1 MANYIMQN
9 SGQDLDNTVTAYKN
23 GTLKTAVEN
32 TLTSTS
38 VTSALS
44 ANQGRILHEL
54 INGNVIMELGT
65 LNVNLNTNDNE
76 ELDFYTGQGIYKFNW
91 YEPNTGHNINS
102 ILFVSNGES
111 TTQFVVDD
119 FIGIAQRIAGDNWHR
134 VLDEQ
139 MIVNT
144 LTSTATGMALSA
156 AQGKVLKDL
165 VESKAAHS
173 YGTGGGFTGG
183 ALADLITGGGGAA
196 LGNASRSENGGAV
209 GNNAYSSDGGAV
221 GDGVITNSG
230 FAGGSGA
237 SSTAGAAVG
246 TGANASDGGAVGSGA
261 LCTNGGAV
269 GQNARAGDGF
279 AGGKNAYAV
288 NVVDDGIDA
297 IQLGMGT
304 NSTPKTM
311 QVYDK
316 RIVEADGSLTD
327 VGALS
332 GLLTT
337 VKTSVVAAINELH
350 ANTGVPAGTVIY
362 YAAATPPAGYLKCD
376 GSAVSR
382 TAYSALFAVIGTT
395 YGAGDGS
402 TTFQLPDLRA
412 EFLRGYDDGRGID
425 TDRVFGSSQE
435 GTQLYLGSFNATWY
449 GTDGEENA
457 DNASSSK
464 ISGTSSSTGSSSSI
478 RVRPRNVAM
487 LACIKY

>member
-9 SGQDLDNTVTAYKN
+9 SGQDLDNAVTAYKN

-156 AQGKVLKDL
+156 AQGKILKDL
-165 VESKAAHS
+165 VDSKVAHS
-173 YGTGGGFTGG
+173 YGTGGGFIGG
-183 ALADLITGGGGAA
+183 TLADLITGGSGAA
-196 LGNASRSENGGAV
+196 LGNGAK
-209 GNNAYSSDGGAV
+209 
-221 GDGVITNSG
+221 
-230 FAGGSGA
+230 AG
-237 SSTAGAAVG
+237 
-246 TGANASDGGAVGSGA
+246 
-261 LCTNGGAV
+261 NGGAV
-269 GQNARAGDGF
+269 GQNATTQYGGAIGYGAAS
-279 AGGKNAYAV
+279 AGGGAIGDSATSTSGAAIGEFSTANQGCAIGASASTS
-288 NVVDDGIDA
+288 DGVACGMSASCILEDGTPIDA
-297 IQLGMGT
+297 IQLGTGM
-304 NSTPKTM
+304 NNTPKTM

-332 GLLTT
+332 DLLTT

-362 YAAATPPAGYLKCD
+362 YAASTPPAGYLKCD

-425 TDRVFGSSQE
+425 TDRVFGSNQE

>member
-9 SGQDLDNTVTAYKN
+9 SGQDLDNAVTAYKN

-54 INGNVIMELGT
+54 INGNVVTDLGI
-65 LNVNLNTNDNE
+65 LDISINDPTALINI
-76 ELDFYTGQGIYKFNW
+76 TTPGIYKF
-91 YEPNTGHNINS
+91 GHSAGAES
-102 ILFVSNGES
+102 ILIVVYDGGGYVNQVLFDAVYGSKAREFSPDFDMSSEWLNIPLAVEDNLES
-111 TTQFVVDD
+111 TF
-119 FIGIAQRIAGDNWHR
+119 
-134 VLDEQ
+134 
-139 MIVNT
+139 
-144 LTSTATGMALSA
+144 TARALSA
-156 AQGKVLKDL
+156 NQGRILY
-165 VESKAAHS
+165 ETKADCF
-173 YGTGGGFTGG
+173 YGTGGGFIGG
-183 ALADLITGGGGAA
+183 SLADLITGGGGAA

-221 GDGVITNSG
+221 GDGAITNSG

-435 GTQLYLGSFNATWY
+435 GTKFALGSGIYPQYESGGDEYYSDETTSPLSDPPGFD
-449 GTDGEENA
+449 GTY
-457 DNASSSK
+457 
-464 ISGTSSSTGSSSSI
+464 TSI

>member
-9 SGQDLDNTVTAYKN
+9 SGQDLDNAVTAYKN
-23 GTLKTAVEN
+23 GTIAKSKVGL
-32 TLTSTS
+32 
-38 VTSALS
+38 
-44 ANQGRILHEL
+44 
-54 INGNVIMELGT
+54 GNVDNT
-65 LNVNLNTNDNE
+65 SDLNKPISTQTQAALNE
-76 ELDFYTGQGIYKFNW
+76 KAY
-91 YEPNTGHNINS
+91 
-102 ILFVSNGES
+102 VC
-111 TTQFVVDD
+111 
-119 FIGIAQRIAGDNWHR
+119 
-134 VLDEQ
+134 
-139 MIVNT
+139 
-144 LTSTATGMALSA
+144 TA
-156 AQGKVLKDL
+156 D
-165 VESKAAHS
+165 
-173 YGTGGGFTGG
+173 GGFEGGSSASAGYGG
-183 ALADLITGGGGAA
+183 AI
-196 LGNASRSENGGAV
+196 GNQASATE
-209 GNNAYSSDGGAV
+209 GGAV
-221 GDGVITNSG
+221 GDSAHTNR
-230 FAGGSGA
+230 
-237 SSTAGAAVG
+237 
-246 TGANASDGGAVGSGA
+246 GGAI
-261 LCTNGGAV
+261 
-269 GQNARAGDGF
+269 
-279 AGGKNAYAV
+279 GKNANSEYGGSVGYGAV
-288 NVVDDGIDA
+288 STSGGAMGDNATTTSGGAIGEFSMANAGCAVGAGASTSDGVACGNGANCVTINDGTPIDA
-297 IQLGMGT
+297 IQLGTGT
-304 NSTPKTM
+304 NNTAKTM